1 MSEVIPLPFT
11 LFPRPG
17 TPYEVFWNSEHVH
30 LYEVHFSLP
39 LNERNLHVQQRW
51 ALIRSVQKQLADKN
65 FSADAL
71 STLKLKIQVAIREA
85 SMLRSAR
92 AALLVDHKGV
102 PCDAQRAVRLRI
114 EKNGHPRADSH
125 WLSELN
131 ALLTKL
137 SSAGETMT
145 AKGAEPRP
153 ETPPKRTLRDYFTPP
168 ALTIPPATLE
178 RFFASPRSSP
188 SSSNPPTERICP
200 VMGTLPEPSPQ
211 YLSHEETLVSFVE
224 SIARD
229 QGISATGALDHILH
243 TARGNEVSSL
253 KESPPLPRLP
263 ARIRTAISA
272 MLRGVYS
279 SGPTCGVNEVCR
291 PVTVQGTS
299 QATPAMG
306 DCALY
311 GLLFVGLPL
320 LRPPSLHPEAAAAV
334 CIWAVRQMIRGMV
347 PPVPMQEEVL
357 HLQGLEPRTVV
368 RLGHLLGVYCT
379 VVQDL
384 DGVFYIVAEPDVP
397 YGSGMH
403 AVLLQTTDH
412 YTTFSPPL
420 TNAQPVLVP
429 SSPIMSQ
436 ASTDSEAQRAPA
448 TLDLY
453 AALNV
458 SASPLWRKTQLHV
471 LLQELCAHVA
481 KQVSEKKK
489 PKRQKV
495 AHSFKCPPSGAMC

>member
-39 LNERNLHVQQRW
+39 LKERNLHVQQRW
-51 ALIRSVQKQLADKN
+51 ALIRSVEKQLADKN

-137 SSAGETMT
+137 SSAGETVT

-188 SSSNPPTERICP
+188 SSSKP
-200 VMGTLPEPSPQ
+200 
-211 YLSHEETLVSFVE
+211 
-224 SIARD
+224 
-229 QGISATGALDHILH
+229 
-243 TARGNEVSSL
+243 
-253 KESPPLPRLP
+253 
-263 ARIRTAISA
+263 
-272 MLRGVYS
+272 
-279 SGPTCGVNEVCR
+279 
-291 PVTVQGTS
+291 
-299 QATPAMG
+299 
-306 DCALY
+306 
-311 GLLFVGLPL
+311 
-320 LRPPSLHPEAAAAV
+320 
-334 CIWAVRQMIRGMV
+334 
-347 PPVPMQEEVL
+347 
-357 HLQGLEPRTVV
+357 
-368 RLGHLLGVYCT
+368 
-379 VVQDL
+379 
-384 DGVFYIVAEPDVP
+384 P
-397 YGSGMH
+397 YGTHLSCHGH
-403 AVLLQTTDH
+403 FA
-412 YTTFSPPL
+412 
-420 TNAQPVLVP
+420 
-429 SSPIMSQ
+429 
-436 ASTDSEAQRAPA
+436 
-448 TLDLY
+448 
-453 AALNV
+453 
-458 SASPLWRKTQLHV
+458 
-471 LLQELCAHVA
+471 
-481 KQVSEKKK
+481 
-489 PKRQKV
+489 
-495 AHSFKCPPSGAMC
+495 